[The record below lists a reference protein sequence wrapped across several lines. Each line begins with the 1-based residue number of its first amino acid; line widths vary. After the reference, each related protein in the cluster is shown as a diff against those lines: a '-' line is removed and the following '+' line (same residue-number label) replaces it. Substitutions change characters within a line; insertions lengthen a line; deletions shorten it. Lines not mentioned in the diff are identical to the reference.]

1 MDYTKLNAKLANL
14 KSLRRGTP
22 MAKTRPEDEYST
34 WTEIYPFDEDVY
46 VKLTIRQDSYGENE
60 FIEGI
65 QFVKPQVKQVTDF
78 VTI

>member
-14 KSLRRGTP
+14 GSLRRGSP
-22 MAKTRPEDEYST
+22 VAKTNPEDEGSS
-34 WTEIYPFDEDVY
+34 WTEVYPFDEDVY
-46 VKLTIRQDSYGENE
+46 IKFTIRQDSYGENE

-78 VTI
+78 VNA